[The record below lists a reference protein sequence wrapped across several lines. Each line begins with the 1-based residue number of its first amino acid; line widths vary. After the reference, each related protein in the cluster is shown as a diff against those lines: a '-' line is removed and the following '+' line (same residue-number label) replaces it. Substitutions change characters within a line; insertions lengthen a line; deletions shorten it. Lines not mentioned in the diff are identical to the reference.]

1 MPQNIK
7 LSITMP
13 TKEVQEIEL
22 DIPIDKIN
30 DSEFIQSKFLAV
42 GINLCRKLS
51 DFGDKSFIELV
62 NEFIPDQDG
71 ITDEFLHKW
80 GLSKSQLNL
89 KTKQTSTTVNT
100 MPVDTAVVPE
110 KVAADGG
117 DVVKKVAKKVA
128 NKVAKKVA
136 KKVKKKVAKKVVTK
150 KAPTK
155 KTVGESENVVT
166 ETDPDTVVI
175 EPNPDTVV
183 IDPESDAVVTTPKKK
198 IKRKKRKKITVK
210 KKPKT

>member
-128 NKVAKKVA
+128 
-136 KKVKKKVAKKVVTK
+136 KKVKKKVSKKVVTK

>member
-1 MPQNIK
+1 
-7 LSITMP
+7 MP

-128 NKVAKKVA
+128 
-136 KKVKKKVAKKVVTK
+136 KKVKKKVSKKVVTK